1 MEHLF
6 FKFNELT
13 KSLTPKKW
21 RNSENASVVSGR
33 EAAEA
38 MAKSAKK
45 KDLIIHGSG
54 SINLD
59 DSENFVSSFSKRGE
73 KGTNQD
79 CCIVWEVCNLASKQN
94 LCS

>member
-1 MEHLF
+1 MIEQAMKHLF
-6 FKFNELT
+6 LKFNKLT

-33 EAAEA
+33 ESAEA

-54 SINLD
+54 SINID
-59 DSENFVSSFSKRGE
+59 GSSNFVSSFSKRGE
-73 KGTNQD
+73 KGINQD
-79 CCIVWEVCNLASKQN
+79 CCIVWEVCKYS
-94 LCS
+94 

>member
-1 MEHLF
+1 MFEKAMKHLF

-13 KSLTPKKW
+13 KSITSKKW

-54 SINLD
+54 SINID
-59 DSENFVSSFSKRGE
+59 GSSNFVSSFSKRGE
-73 KGTNQD
+73 KGINQD
-79 CCIVWEVCNLASKQN
+79 CCIVWEVCKYS
-94 LCS
+94 